1 MTKEPEINEDTHGLR
16 VVPKPIEQ
24 EMKKCYIDYAM
35 SVIVSRA
42 LPDVRDG
49 LKPVHRRILHGMNE
63 LGVGYNRPYKKSV
76 RVVGDVLGKY
86 HPHGDQALY
95 GALVRMA
102 QTFSLRY
109 TLVDGQGNFGSV
121 DGDSAAAMRYT
132 ECRMMRTAEEMLAD
146 IDKDTVEFVDNFDGS
161 FKEPTV
167 LPSKLPNLLING
179 TAGIAVGMATNM
191 PPHNMTEVTDG
202 IIHLI
207 DHPDAEI
214 SDLMEFVKA
223 PDFPTGGTIYGIA
236 GIMEAYNTGRGRI
249 RVRAKTHIEDN
260 NGRTRIIVTEIPY
273 QVNKSKLIEGI
284 AELVKT
290 KKIEGITDL
299 RDESDR
305 TGMRIVIELKKGAM
319 EEIVLNQLYKHTQM
333 QDTFGIINLVLVN
346 NEPKVLNLKELMAYF
361 IEHRKE
367 IVTKRTIF
375 DLNKA
380 KARAH
385 ILEGLLKAL
394 DNIDEVINII
404 RKSKSAEDA
413 REGLTHKF
421 LLSEEQAKAI
431 LEMRLSKL
439 TNMERQGI
447 KDEYSMLINVI
458 SDLTDILAK
467 PERVLKIIKEELA
480 ELRERYGDARRTDI
494 VVNADDMDI
503 EDLIPEEDVVITI
516 THTGYVKR
524 LPVDTYKQQRR
535 GGVGLMGME
544 TKEEDIVTKMFV
556 TSTHDFV
563 MFFTSKGRVFWL
575 KAYRIPVGGRHAKG
589 KAIINLLPRLE
600 EDEKV
605 TTAMPIRHFDDGYW
619 LMFATRKGIIKKTK
633 LSAYSNPRVTG
644 IWAVKLR
651 DDDELV
657 RVALT
662 DGTKQVIMASSN
674 GQAVRFNET
683 DVRSVSRHSIGVKG
697 MTLRKGDQVVSMEII
712 DSEEDSLL
720 TITENGYGKRTCVG
734 DYRKTKRGAKG
745 VMTIRTSER
754 NGKVVAVRKVDDNL
768 ELIVTSESGM
778 VIRMPISDIREIGR
792 ATQGVRIMRIRED
805 DRVITVAKVMK
816 SEEEAQV
823 LEAAEAES
831 DTGEKKKVSD
841 ADFVGLKEENGN
853 GNGET
858 E

>member
-1 MTKEPEINEDTHGLR
+1 
-16 VVPKPIEQ
+16 
-24 EMKKCYIDYAM
+24 
-35 SVIVSRA
+35 
-42 LPDVRDG
+42 
-49 LKPVHRRILHGMNE
+49 
-63 LGVGYNRPYKKSV
+63 
-76 RVVGDVLGKY
+76 
-86 HPHGDQALY
+86 
-95 GALVRMA
+95 
-102 QTFSLRY
+102 
-109 TLVDGQGNFGSV
+109 
-121 DGDSAAAMRYT
+121 MRYT
-132 ECRMMRTAEEMLAD
+132 ECRMMRTAEEMLSD

-191 PPHNMTEVTDG
+191 PPHNMGEVADG
-202 IIHLI
+202 ISHLI

-223 PDFPTGGTIYGIA
+223 PDFPTGGTIYGVA
-236 GIMEAYNTGRGRI
+236 GINEAYNTGRGRI
-249 RVRAKTHIEDN
+249 RVRAKSHVEEN

-273 QVNKSKLIEGI
+273 QVNKSKLIESI

-290 KKIEGITDL
+290 KRIEGITDL

-319 EEIVLNQLYKHTQM
+319 EEIVLNQLFKHTQM

-346 NEPKVLNLKELMAYF
+346 NEPKVLNLKELMQHF

-367 IVTKRTIF
+367 IVTRRTVF

-394 DNIDEVINII
+394 DNIDDVIKII
-404 RKSKSAEDA
+404 RKAKTTEEA
-413 REGLTHKF
+413 REGLTHKYLF
-421 LLSEEQAKAI
+421 SEEQAKAI
-431 LEMRLSKL
+431 LDMRLSKL

-458 SDLTDILAK
+458 TDLTDILAK
-467 PERVLKIIKEELA
+467 PERVLNIIKDELA
-480 ELRERYGDARRTDI
+480 ELRERYADERRTDI
-494 VVNADDMDI
+494 VINADDMDI

-556 TSTHDFV
+556 TSTHDYV
-563 MFFTSKGRVFWL
+563 MFFTSKGRVYWL

-600 EDEKV
+600 DGEQV
-605 TTAMPIRHFDDGYW
+605 TTAMPIRTFDDDKW
-619 LMFATRKGIIKKTK
+619 LMFATKKGIIKKTK

-651 DDDELV
+651 ENDELV

-697 MTLRKGDQVVSMEII
+697 MTLRKGDEVVSMEII
-712 DSEEDSLL
+712 GCDEDSLL
-720 TITENGYGKRTCVG
+720 TITENGYGKRTKVG

-745 VMTIRTSER
+745 VMTIRTSDR
-754 NGKVVAVRKVDDNL
+754 NGKVVAVRKVEDDY

-792 ATQGVRIMRIRED
+792 ATQGVRIMKIKSD

-816 SEEEAQV
+816 SEEEEQV
-823 LEAAEAES
+823 LEEAEAES
-831 DTGEKKKVSD
+831 GGEKKKVSD
-841 ADFVGLKEENGN
+841 ADFVGLKEDN
-853 GNGET
+853 GNGESD
-858 E
+858 